1 MTTESHGVDSLVEA
15 FIALRDEK
23 REIERNVALRVA
35 ELDADMTVLTAAI
48 SDYCKEIGAD
58 SIRTAHGTI
67 IRSVKKKYRTN
78 DWASIYSFIKEHDA
92 FELLTKSIHQS
103 NMKEF
108 LESNP
113 DLHPAG
119 LNVDAEYTIT
129 IRKKS

>member
-1 MTTESHGVDSLVEA
+1 MTIESHGVDSLVEA

>member
-1 MTTESHGVDSLVEA
+1 MTTETKGVDALVEA
-15 FIALRDEK
+15 FIVLRDEK
-23 REIERNVALRVA
+23 RELERNVALRVA

-92 FELLTKSIHQS
+92 FELLSKSIHQS

-119 LNVDAEYTIT
+119 LNVDAEYVIT

>member
-1 MTTESHGVDSLVEA
+1 MTTETKGVDALVEA
-15 FIALRDEK
+15 FIVLRDEK
-23 REIERNVALRVA
+23 RDLERNVALRVA

-92 FELLTKSIHQS
+92 FELLSKSIHQS